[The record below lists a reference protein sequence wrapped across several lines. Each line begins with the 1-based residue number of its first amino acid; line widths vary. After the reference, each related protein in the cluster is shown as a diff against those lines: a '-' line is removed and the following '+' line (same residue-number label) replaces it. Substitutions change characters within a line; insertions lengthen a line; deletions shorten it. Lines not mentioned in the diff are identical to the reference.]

1 MIIKKATSQSYI
13 DLPVK
18 VTLNLITFFQ
28 VLKICSMSLV
38 LLNLTFQLSLVTLM
52 QYQNLSGKMII
63 NKSEGT
69 KTDALTSYH
78 GLHQFIPQPTHIL
91 ANSSS
96 CIDLIF
102 TDQPN
107 LAIHWGT
114 HPSLHPNCHHQI
126 IYCKLNLKIAYPP
139 PYQRLVWDFKRAN
152 TDSVR
157 KAIKIVDWHF
167 MFLNKTVHEQVS
179 VFNNEL
185 FNILFNYMPHKYI
198 TNDGKDPPWMTK
210 CIKDKF

>member
-13 DLPVK
+13 DLSVK

-28 VLKICSMSLV
+28 VLKIYSLSLV

-63 NKSEGT
+63 NISEGT

-78 GLHQFIPQPTHIL
+78 GLHQLISQPTHIL

-96 CIDLIF
+96 CIELIF

-107 LAIHWGT
+107 
-114 HPSLHPNCHHQI
+114 
-126 IYCKLNLKIAYPP
+126 
-139 PYQRLVWDFKRAN
+139 
-152 TDSVR
+152 
-157 KAIKIVDWHF
+157 
-167 MFLNKTVHEQVS
+167 
-179 VFNNEL
+179 
-185 FNILFNYMPHKYI
+185 
-198 TNDGKDPPWMTK
+198 
-210 CIKDKF
+210 

>member
-13 DLPVK
+13 DLSVK

-63 NKSEGT
+63 NISEGT

-78 GLHQFIPQPTHIL
+78 VLHQFIPQPTHIL

-102 TDQPN
+102 TDQSN
-107 LAIHWGT
+107 LVIHWEPT
-114 HPSLHPNCHHQI
+114 HLFILTVI
-126 IYCKLNLKIAYPP
+126 IKL
-139 PYQRLVWDFKRAN
+139 F
-152 TDSVR
+152 
-157 KAIKIVDWHF
+157 IV
-167 MFLNKTVHEQVS
+167 S
-179 VFNNEL
+179 
-185 FNILFNYMPHKYI
+185 
-198 TNDGKDPPWMTK
+198 
-210 CIKDKF
+210 